1 MKIWKLKENMVMK
14 DEKKLKHKMIL
25 VEAKCWKVKWKNNG
39 DEKKT
44 LNLKRLE
51 FT

>member
-25 VEAKCWKVKWKNNG
+25 VEAKCWKVNRKKQWG
-39 DEKKT
+39 WKKT
-44 LNLKRLE
+44 P
-51 FT
+51 